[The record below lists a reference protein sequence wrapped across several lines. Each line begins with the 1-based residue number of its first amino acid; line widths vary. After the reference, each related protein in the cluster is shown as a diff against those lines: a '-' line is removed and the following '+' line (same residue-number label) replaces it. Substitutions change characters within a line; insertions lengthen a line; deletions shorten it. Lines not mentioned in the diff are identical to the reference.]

1 MIDTIISGFLID
13 TNYLYFFPSPERYFV
28 VDRVL
33 ACNLVVLELEIHTG
47 GLFPRMVLRMFKST
61 KLKLKLIENLDHFTP
76 SLLCAAWYLV
86 LQFEYLDVALPCV
99 CTS

>member
-1 MIDTIISGFLID
+1 MIDS
-13 TNYLYFFPSPERYFV
+13 NYLYLFPSPERYFV

-47 GLFPRMVLRMFKST
+47 GLFHRVVLSMFKST